1 VTVRTGQTG
10 SQRRGGWAAVGLLGV
25 GTFIVGTSELVISG
39 ILPVV
44 ADDLHVSI
52 AAASYLVTAY
62 ALSFAIATPLVALT
76 IGQQAR
82 TPLLIGCMAIFA
94 VANAVATIAPSFA
107 ALMGARVLAAAAA
120 GVFEVVAT
128 AAAASLVP
136 EHQRGRAI
144 AVIVSGFS
152 VALLV
157 GVPLGTLL
165 GLTWGWRAVFVALSA
180 AGALATIGT
189 TLLIPGINPRHAQGR
204 DREPPLQLLKRRA
217 VLGSLSSTALAF
229 VGVYI
234 TTTYLAPFLEDIT
247 GLPPE
252 AVAGVLLL
260 LGLGSVVGNAIGG
273 HASDSWGTEPT
284 LVASGVVMAVGLGA
298 VSVLGGIPVATI
310 AAFALFGTATGVF
323 VPTQQAR
330 IVALAPAAPEFG
342 LAVNLAALNVGI
354 SLGAAVGS
362 FIVDRGGLALVG
374 YGGAVVVTL
383 AVGVVAGTTSRA

>member
-1 VTVRTGQTG
+1 MALSTLAT
-10 SQRRGGWAAVGLLGV
+10 GGWAAVALLGV

-44 ADDLHVSI
+44 ANDLNVSI
-52 AAASYLVTAY
+52 AAAGYLVTAY
-62 ALSFAIATPLVALT
+62 ALSFAIATPVVALT

-82 TPLLIGCMAIFA
+82 KPMLIGCMAIFA
-94 VANAVATIAPSFA
+94 VANALAIGAPNFA
-107 ALMGARVLAAAAA
+107 ALMGTRVLAAAAA

-144 AVIVSGFS
+144 ALIVSGFS
-152 VALLV
+152 VALLI
-157 GVPLGTLL
+157 GVPLGTLV
-165 GLTWGWRAVFVALSA
+165 GLTWGWRTVFVALFA
-180 AGALATIGT
+180 AGGLAAVGT
-189 TLLIPGINPRHAQGR
+189 TLLVPHIPREPRR
-204 DREPPLQLLKRRA
+204 REEQPPLQLLQRRV

-247 GLPPE
+247 GLPAE

-284 LVASGVVMAVGLGA
+284 LLASGVVMTLGLGA
-298 VSVLGGIPVATI
+298 VSLLGGIPAATI
-310 AAFALFGTATGVF
+310 GAFALFGTATGVF

-330 IVALAPAAPEFG
+330 IVALAPAAPEFA

-354 SLGAAVGS
+354 SLGAAMGS
-362 FIVDRGGLALVG
+362 VIVDRGGLAHVG
-374 YGGAVVVTL
+374 YGGAAVMAL

>member
-1 VTVRTGQTG
+1 MALTGG
-10 SQRRGGWAAVGLLGV
+10 IARRGGWAAVALLGI

-39 ILPVV
+39 ILPVI
-44 ADDLHVSI
+44 ADDVHVSI
-52 AAASYLVTAY
+52 ASAGNLVTAY

-82 TPLLIGCMAIFA
+82 KPLLMACMAIFA
-94 VANAVATIAPSFA
+94 AANVLATIAPGFV
-107 ALMGARVLAAAAA
+107 ALMGARILAAAAA

-144 AVIVSGFS
+144 ALIVSGFS

-157 GVPLGTLL
+157 GVPLGTLV
-165 GLTWGWRAVFVALSA
+165 GLTWGWRTVFMALFV
-180 AGALATIGT
+180 AGALATLGT
-189 TLLIPGINPRHAQGR
+189 TLLIPPIARDPKRHEQESPR
-204 DREPPLQLLKRRA
+204 QLLKRRA

-229 VGVYI
+229 LGVYI
-234 TTTYLAPFLEDIT
+234 TATYLAPFLEDIT
-247 GLPPE
+247 GLPAE

-260 LGLGSVVGNAIGG
+260 LGLGSVLGNAIGG
-273 HASDSWGTEPT
+273 HASDSWGTAPT
-284 LVASGVVMAVGLGA
+284 LLASGVVMTLGLGGVSLLGA
-298 VSVLGGIPVATI
+298 VPWATI

-330 IVALAPAAPEFG
+330 IVALAPAAPEFA

-354 SLGAAVGS
+354 SLGAAIGS
-362 FIVDRGGLALVG
+362 VIVDRGGLALVG
-374 YGGAVVVTL
+374 YGGAVVVAL
-383 AVGVVAGTTSRA
+383 AVAVVAGTTSRA